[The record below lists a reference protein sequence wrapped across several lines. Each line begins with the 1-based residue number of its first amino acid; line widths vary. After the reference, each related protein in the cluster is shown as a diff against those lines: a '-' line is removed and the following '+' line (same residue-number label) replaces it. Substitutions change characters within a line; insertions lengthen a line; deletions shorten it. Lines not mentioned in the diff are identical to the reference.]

1 MKKAIGTLCILLGL
15 ALLGCS
21 FYLLTQN
28 QREEME
34 AEQATVNLLPQLFAE
49 IEQNIQLEQQAQ
61 EEAQASG
68 AEIPPETVYVAPPE
82 GVSIDFADPSIFEM
96 KQTQIGG
103 YGYIGYLSIPALK
116 LDLPIMGEW
125 DYHRLRIAPCR
136 YVGSVQGNDLVIMA
150 HNYNSHFGRLSKL
163 SEGDR
168 VTFTDMDGILT
179 TYEVIALDILNPYAV
194 EEVTSGDFDLTLF
207 TCTYGGKSRVT
218 VFCDIVHD

>member
-1 MKKAIGTLCILLGL
+1 
-15 ALLGCS
+15 
-21 FYLLTQN
+21 
-28 QREEME
+28 
-34 AEQATVNLLPQLFAE
+34 
-49 IEQNIQLEQQAQ
+49 
-61 EEAQASG
+61 
-68 AEIPPETVYVAPPE
+68 
-82 GVSIDFADPSIFEM
+82 
-96 KQTQIGG
+96 
-103 YGYIGYLSIPALK
+103 
-116 LDLPIMGEW
+116 
-125 DYHRLRIAPCR
+125 
-136 YVGSVQGNDLVIMA
+136 VGSVRGNDLVIMA

>member
-1 MKKAIGTLCILLGL
+1 MTAMRKFIGIICILLGL
-15 ALLGCS
+15 ALLACS
-21 FYLLTQN
+21 FYVLIQN
-28 QREEME
+28 QQEERE
-34 AEQATVNLLPQLFAE
+34 AEQATINLLPQLFAE
-49 IEQNIQLEQQAQ
+49 IERNVQQELQ
-61 EEAQASG
+61 AQASG
-68 AEIPPETVYVAPPE
+68 IEIPQETVYVAPPE
-82 GVSIDFADPSIFEM
+82 GVSVDFADPTVFEM

-116 LDLPIMGEW
+116 LDLPIMGDW

-136 YVGSVQGNDLVIMA
+136 YTGSVLGNDLVIMA

-194 EEVTSGDFDLTLF
+194 DEVTSGDFDLTLF
-207 TCTYGGKSRVT
+207 TCTYGGQSRVT

>member
-1 MKKAIGTLCILLGL
+1 MKQVLGCIRRADQDFGMIQPGDRVAVGVSGGKDSLLLLKAL
-15 ALLGCS
+15 ALYRKFAPNPFELTAITVSMGREPFDLSGVQAMCDELG
-21 FYLLTQN
+21 
-28 QREEME
+28 
-34 AEQATVNLLPQLFAE
+34 VP
-49 IEQNIQLEQQAQ
+49 
-61 EEAQASG
+61 
-68 AEIPPETVYVAPPE
+68 YV
-82 GVSIDFADPSIFEM
+82 V

-207 TCTYGGKSRVT
+207 TCTYGGESRVT
-218 VFCDIVHD
+218 VYCDKVTQ